1 MERMIDQK
9 YVKELG
15 ELTFSLLK
23 KCQEKEERLASQ
35 FKITVPEFR
44 CIRMFRDDTQ
54 LHIKTLIER
63 VNLSSSR
70 LSRILES
77 LEDKGFVTR
86 KLDRSDR
93 RSIIVFLTKKGISL
107 FGELEERFME
117 IHSDILDGV
126 PENMHEPLTSGLR
139 DLLVSLNRWLDE
151 S

>member
-1 MERMIDQK
+1 MEPMIDQK

-15 ELTFSLLK
+15 ELTFGLLK
-23 KCQEKEERLASQ
+23 KCHEKEERLASQ

-44 CIRMFRDDTQ
+44 CVRMFRDDTQ

-63 VNLSSSR
+63 VDLSSSR

-77 LEDKGFVTR
+77 LEDKGFITR

-93 RSIIVFLTKKGISL
+93 RSIIVSLTKKGVSL
-107 FGELEERFME
+107 VGGLEERFME
-117 IHSDILDGV
+117 VHSDILNGV

-139 DLLVSLNRWLDE
+139 DLLGSLNRWLDE

>member
-15 ELTFSLLK
+15 ELTFNLLK

-35 FKITVPEFR
+35 LKITVPEFR

-63 VNLSSSR
+63 VDLSSSR

-93 RSIIVFLTKKGISL
+93 RSIIVSLTKKGISL
-107 FGELEERFME
+107 FGELEKRFME
-117 IHSDILDGV
+117 IHYDILEGV

-139 DLLVSLNRWLDE
+139 DLLGSLNRWLDE